1 MPVAPVRTL
10 VQTACAKDTAISR
23 IEIIKSVDFLPAPPG
38 NDSIDF
44 ARDSEIYRQTQAE
57 KGSKRWQQAAFD
69 ADTRLDKNAGAWF
82 EEAFG
87 MKIGKKDTPALYE
100 LMLVY
105 IRAQH
110 EAARLPKSMTGRKR
124 PYVYDKTENETCAP
138 WDKDSHRHNGSY
150 PTGHFTM
157 GLGMAW
163 ILAEITPEAQAAIL
177 KRGYEMGQS
186 RVICG
191 FHWQSD
197 VKAGRMPGA
206 AVVAQLHSDPGFTR
220 QLEKAKAEMAAI
232 RTRNP

>member
-1 MPVAPVRTL
+1 
-10 VQTACAKDTAISR
+10 
-23 IEIIKSVDFLPAPPG
+23 
-38 NDSIDF
+38 
-44 ARDSEIYRQTQAE
+44 
-57 KGSKRWQQAAFD
+57 
-69 ADTRLDKNAGAWF
+69 
-82 EEAFG
+82 

-110 EAARLPKSMTGRKR
+110 EAAGLPKSMTGAKR

-206 AVVAQLHSDPGFTR
+206 AVVAQLHSR
-220 QLEKAKAEMAAI
+220 SRLHKALEKAKAGNG
-232 RTRNP
+232 RHKNTKPLKSRSGKPSV